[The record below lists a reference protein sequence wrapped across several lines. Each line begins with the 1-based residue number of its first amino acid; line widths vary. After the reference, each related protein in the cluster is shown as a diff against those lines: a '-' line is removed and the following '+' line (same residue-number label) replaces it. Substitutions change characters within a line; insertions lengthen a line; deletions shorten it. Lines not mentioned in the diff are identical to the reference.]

1 VVTATKA
8 TNEQPVAEAPAR
20 DMARA
25 AGLRYVT
32 DAKPGVTRI
41 RTANGF
47 SYVDARG
54 DPLDDEAGLARI
66 KSLAIP
72 PAWEDVWISPLA
84 NGHLQATGRDARG
97 RKQYRYHASWR
108 TIRDEAKYDR
118 MLDFARALPAI
129 RERTDKDLSRPGLP
143 REKVLAAVVRLL
155 EVTLIRVGNE
165 EYARDNNSFGLT
177 TLRTRH
183 VNVSGWTLRFSFRG
197 KHGKQHEVGIRN
209 RKLANVVKRLADLP
223 GQDLFQYVDED
234 GEAQSIES
242 SDVNEYLRDI
252 TDRDFTA
259 KDFRTW
265 GGTILAALALHELG
279 GFDTETQA
287 KHRILRAIEFVA
299 HRLGNTP
306 AICRKCYIHPAVFDA
321 YRDGTLEDAL
331 KRNGSS
337 PETELD
343 DLSDEETAVL
353 RLLRKRAHQQAETA
367 A

>member
-1 VVTATKA
+1 MVTATKSA
-8 TNEQPVAEAPAR
+8 NDESTEAPAR
-20 DMARA
+20 DIARA

-32 DAKPGVTRI
+32 DAKPGITRA
-41 RTANGF
+41 RTADGF
-47 SYVDARG
+47 AYFDAAGR
-54 DPLDDEAGLARI
+54 PLENDADLARI
-66 KSLAIP
+66 KALAIP
-72 PAWEDVWISPLA
+72 PAWEAVWISPAA

-108 TIRDEAKYDR
+108 AIRDEAKYDR

-143 REKVLAAVVRLL
+143 RDKVLAAVVRLL

-165 EYARDNNSFGLT
+165 EYARENKSFGLT

-183 VNVSGWTLRFSFRG
+183 VNVSGSTLRFSFRG

-209 RKLANVVKRLADLP
+209 RKLANVVKRLEELP
-223 GQDLFQYVDED
+223 GQELFQYVDAD
-234 GEAQSIES
+234 GETQSIES
-242 SDVNEYLRDI
+242 SDVNQYLREI
-252 TDRDFTA
+252 TGRDFTA

-279 GFDTETQA
+279 GFDTETEA
-287 KHRILRAIEFVA
+287 KHRVLRATEFVA

-321 YRDGTLEDAL
+321 YRDGTLESAL
-331 KRNGSS
+331 KRNGTS
-337 PETELD
+337 PGAELD
-343 DLSDEETAVL
+343 ELSDEETSVL
-353 RLLRKRAHQQAETA
+353 RLLRKRAQQRGEPVA
-367 A
+367 